1 MRDSGAGN
9 GDAMNDELGQ
19 ALEGFQSAL
28 DRFREDLGSDPVVAD
43 AVFSGAD
50 EWCDL
55 LRYKLVPHLAGEGCL
70 IAAVA
75 GGTNTGKSTVFNLL
89 IGDRVS
95 PIVATAAATRRP
107 VIAGNLKR
115 AAQCLESK
123 LVPEFDPRPLEN
135 PDDVIG
141 GESPDDALFVT
152 ETDRLPD
159 RLVLLDT
166 PDVDS
171 IDTDHWTVAEH
182 IRATG
187 DVLVAVVT
195 GEKYKDERVV
205 AFFRRARESGRVVVP
220 VMNKSNAA
228 DDFAVARKQLEE
240 FASDVGTD
248 SPGFTVAHDFNL
260 ASDFSAPIRSLDGA
274 TDLFGYLESL
284 DVPAIKR
291 RVYRGTVERFA
302 EQAGEFLEHAEAVG
316 QGLRTVV
323 NDFETRAENA
333 ARKYDPAPGTEV
345 SGLFHEYVQDKR
357 GPVRRVIGSTSKEI
371 FRGARFVARSVRQAF
386 QKRADLDTAQE
397 PPTDSEIRADHV
409 RAIDQIARSLAASY
423 IESSRNAPE
432 PAGHLLEMAVEGLDA
447 DAAVAAVVGDTV
459 RSESISAEFRQH
471 AHRMLDDWWRDHT
484 GKRRV
489 LEGLDTV
496 LALTPAAIAVP
507 ISLYTAGV
515 GVSEAVVVVGPFFE
529 QFLARV
535 IELQFGDAM
544 FDFLSPWKDEQQQAL
559 EAGLRKRLTDPCLSG
574 LHKCLAPFE
583 GETFA
588 ELKRWQQACLNP

>member
-1 MRDSGAGN
+1 MS
-9 GDAMNDELGQ
+9 AMNGELGQ

-28 DRFREDLGSDPVVAD
+28 DRFRDELGSDPAVAD
-43 AVFSGAD
+43 AVFSATD
-50 EWCDL
+50 EWRDL
-55 LRYKLVPHLAGEGCL
+55 LRYKLVPHLSGEGCL

-89 IGDRVS
+89 LRERVS

-107 VIAGNLKR
+107 VIAGNRIR

-123 LVPEFDPRPLEN
+123 LVPEFDPRLLEN
-135 PDDVIG
+135 PDDVVG
-141 GESPDDALFVT
+141 GESPDDALFVV

-171 IDTDHWTVAEH
+171 IDTDHWAVAEH
-182 IRATG
+182 IRAAG

-220 VMNKSNAA
+220 VMNKSNPA
-228 DDFAVARKQLEE
+228 DDFAVARRQLEE
-240 FASDVGTD
+240 FRSDVD
-248 SPGFTVAHDFNL
+248 IDAPGFAVAHDFNL
-260 ASDFSAPIRSLDGA
+260 NADVSAPIRSLDGD
-274 TDLFGYLESL
+274 TDLFDYLGSL

-302 EQAGEFLEHAEAVG
+302 HQTGDFLNHAETVA
-316 QGLRTVV
+316 QGLRAVAH
-323 NDFETRAENA
+323 DFEARAKNA
-333 ARKYDPAPGTEV
+333 ARSYDPAPGTEV
-345 SGLFHEYVQDKR
+345 SGLFHEYIQEKR

-371 FRGARFVARSVRQAF
+371 FRGARYVARSIRQAL
-386 QKRADLDTAQE
+386 QKRADLDTVQQ
-397 PPTDSEIRADHV
+397 PPTDAEIRADHV
-409 RAIDQIARSLAASY
+409 RAIDQIARALATSY
-423 IESSRNAPE
+423 IESSRNASE
-432 PAGHLLEMAVEGLDA
+432 PAGHLLEAAVAELDA

-459 RSESISAEFRQH
+459 RSESISGEFRQH
-471 AHRMLDDWWRDHT
+471 AHRMLDEWWRDHT

-489 LEGLDTV
+489 LEGLDTL

-515 GVSEAVVVVGPFFE
+515 GVSETVVVAGPFVE

-544 FDFLSPWKDEQQQAL
+544 FDFLSPWKHEQQQAL
-559 EAGLRKRLTDPCLSG
+559 EDALRAHVTDPCLAG
-574 LHKCLAPFE
+574 LRECLAPFE
-583 GETFA
+583 SESFA
-588 ELKRWQQACLNP
+588 EMRKWQAVCLNP